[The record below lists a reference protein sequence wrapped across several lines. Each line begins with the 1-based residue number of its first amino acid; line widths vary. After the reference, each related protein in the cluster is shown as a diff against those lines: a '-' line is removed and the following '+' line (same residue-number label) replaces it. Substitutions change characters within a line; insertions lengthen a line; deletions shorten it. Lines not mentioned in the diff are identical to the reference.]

1 MTYQLTIDQKPT
13 YLHAIVT
20 GWNSK
25 EDVIRYLEEVLRECT
40 ARRCFKVLIEE
51 CLEGPRLGILDVFEV
66 ASKGSKEAV
75 GILRAIA
82 YVDVN
87 AKGDLMNF
95 AENVASLHGLP
106 VRVFSSVSEAEKWL
120 LGIDDRGTPQHTPF
134 DE

>member
-1 MTYQLTIDQKPT
+1 MTYTLTIDQKPT

-25 EDVIRYLEEVLRECT
+25 ENVIRYQEEVFRECI

-51 CLEGPRLGILDVFEV
+51 RLEGPRLGILDVFEI
-66 ASKGSKEAV
+66 ASKASKEAL
-75 GILRAIA
+75 GTLTAIA

-95 AENVASLHGLP
+95 AENVAALNGLP
-106 VRVFSSVSEAEKWL
+106 LRVFSSVSEAEKWL
-120 LGIDDRGTPQHTPF
+120 LEIEDRGTR
-134 DE
+134 